1 LFTFFLK
8 KIKQDFL
15 NLTGANFIY
24 PFYPSIKKD
33 NGIFKGE
40 KKLLLGLFIQ
50 ILVNLII

>member
-1 LFTFFLK
+1 MIFVYFFLK

-24 PFYPSIKKD
+24 PFYPNIKKD

-40 KKLLLGLFIQ
+40 KKNYCLDYLFKS
-50 ILVNLII
+50 